1 MQSNRLMQTY
11 SPDSSNAK
19 TDDLNYNTVNKLEQ
33 FSMTHCQQ
41 TKYTNLVIFCSQLTN
56 RSFGKIVLIGLVC
69 YLLILGQHS
78 NAQDADRE
86 SAQTKVFDMVFSEE
100 PEVSEQNSVPQPS
113 LEEIDSVSEQT
124 DSDVPSDIAKVEAA
138 PDNRT
143 TAEKLEDLKEE
154 VLAVNR
160 DLFILEEDLLFPAS
174 TQVAAY
180 FSVDIGYFFSLDNI
194 KLKIDDKQVTHYL
207 YTQKD
212 VDALYRGAIQ
222 KVYLGNV
229 STGEHE
235 MVAILI
241 GHGPHNR
248 EYRVAVN
255 YTFEKGTE
263 AKALEIQL
271 RDDTGKLQPKLNLVE
286 W

>member
-1 MQSNRLMQTY
+1 
-11 SPDSSNAK
+11 
-19 TDDLNYNTVNKLEQ
+19 
-33 FSMTHCQQ
+33 MTHDQFAEH
-41 TKYTNLVIFCSQLTN
+41 TNLMTLRPFFTGSL
-56 RSFGKIVLIGLVC
+56 FGKFILTGLICCSLVLAPSSYAI
-69 YLLILGQHS
+69 
-78 NAQDADRE
+78 NAE
-86 SAQTKVFDMVFSEE
+86 NEETQTKVFDMVLTNQSDSSEE
-100 PEVSEQNSVPQPS
+100 FPVTPPSIESQDAHSEQDPVNGVEEGNAQNNQGIDNSEII
-113 LEEIDSVSEQT
+113 LEQEIDSVDAST
-124 DSDVPSDIAKVEAA
+124 GKKVEAA

-180 FSVDIGYFFSLDNI
+180 FSIDIGYFFSLDNI
-194 KLKIDDKQVTHYL
+194 KVKIDDKQVTHYL
-207 YTQKD
+207 YTKKD

>member
-1 MQSNRLMQTY
+1 M
-11 SPDSSNAK
+11 
-19 TDDLNYNTVNKLEQ
+19 NYEQ
-33 FSMTHCQQ
+33 LPEY
-41 TKYTNLVIFCSQLTN
+41 KNLVAV
-56 RSFGKIVLIGLVC
+56 RSNLNSKLFGKIFLTGIFCCLLVLA
-69 YLLILGQHS
+69 QS
-78 NAQDADRE
+78 SSAQDADKD
-86 SAQTKVFDMVFSEE
+86 SAPAKVFDMVLSEDNSE
-100 PEVSEQNSVPQPS
+100 QADSFESSSQAQAIESEQNSQDDENTENGLQQTAS
-113 LEEIDSVSEQT
+113 LPDNSAKETESV
-124 DSDVPSDIAKVEAA
+124 

-174 TQVAAY
+174 TQIAAY

-194 KLKIDDKQVTHYL
+194 KVKIDDKQVTHFL
-207 YTQKD
+207 YTKKD

-235 MVAILI
+235 IVAILI
-241 GHGPHNR
+241 GHGPRKR

-271 RDDTGKLQPKLNLVE
+271 RDDTGKLQPKLNIVE